1 MDYDV
6 ELKDLQA
13 RMKDDWDQRIR
24 HDYRYWMSDGV
35 KSDDEMWDTG
45 SRDFE
50 ILTNGISDDFL
61 VSARVL
67 DLGCGVGRIL
77 KAASEV
83 CSTVTGID
91 VSEEAIEKART
102 LLSQN
107 HNINLLKG
115 DGSSLS
121 FIESDSID
129 LIISFA
135 ALGSIP
141 ARVVAEYFEEMS
153 RVIKTNGLIR
163 IQVYLGREQ
172 FINENDTLA
181 LRSYKEERFYNA
193 LKLAGFEID
202 YKQEVI
208 LPFEVSDYTNGI
220 IAYVIGARK
229 ISKSTK
235 TSDEILNALVAVPE
249 ERRNKNWEGSNTA
262 YLVGLARVK
271 QHLEHGEIDEAEKS
285 LEFAL
290 KNYKGDL
297 SEAMSLK
304 KDLNRKKEDLSN
316 IRPQLSSSKNEFSDN
331 KNRVETI
338 ITFCEE
344 HFADLDDPDKDN
356 KSAKFKIFNT
366 IDGAAIEFGDIC
378 LSHRTSPKKAAL
390 NWAKRAMNTLKN
402 PLNPI
407 LVVGLGDGYF
417 IEALKELCN
426 SKIYVYE
433 DSKELIDLVD
443 NVYTHSIKIFSS
455 LNDLDILV
463 NNELNGIYPEL
474 VILPSVPFYAEEM
487 LESVRHHVTSRQ
499 LFTELKPRTAVV
511 GPLCGGTLPIA
522 EYINRAFQK
531 LGLSSDFVDLS
542 SYYPSLNSFSKFLQK
557 PQSKGKIENQFVDLL
572 SDLVLQFVE
581 EQKIDILISVAQ
593 APLTPEVLNKCRE
606 KGVITV
612 HWFMED
618 TRRFPAW
625 RDIARHYDYFFII
638 QKGESLLDVQNAGAK
653 RAYYLPLACDPEIHK
668 PLSVTPSERLEFGSN
683 VSFVGAGYNNRR
695 LVFSKLIR
703 DDFKI
708 WGSEWPDAV
717 PFSTLVQ
724 RRGARVSVNDYL
736 KIFNS
741 STINLN
747 LHSSQERNGV
757 DPTGDFVN
765 PRTFELAACKAFQLT
780 DNRSLLS
787 ELFSVEEIPTFENE
801 KEMKEKIDY
810 FLDNPEERR
819 VFIDKAYVRVLE
831 EHTYEHRAKKIL
843 ELIYSHYGDHLRSR
857 EKKDSWKKTLEAAK
871 SDNELYQ
878 YLLSAKERGANPQM
892 DSIVRELLDTKGVL
906 NGVEQKLM
914 FMHHMKGQITQIN
927 RLRKTDES

>member
-13 RMKDDWDQRIR
+13 RMKEEWDQRIR

-50 ILTNGISDDFL
+50 ILTNGITDTFL
-61 VSARVL
+61 ASARVL
-67 DLGCGVGRIL
+67 DLGCGVGRIV

-83 CSTVTGID
+83 SSMVVGID
-91 VSEEAIEKART
+91 VSEEAIEKAQN
-102 LLSQN
+102 LLSQIP
-107 HNINLLKG
+107 NIDLFKG

-121 FIESDSID
+121 SIENNSID

-141 ARVVAEYFEEMS
+141 ARIVAEYLEEMS
-153 RVIKTNGLIR
+153 RVLTNNGLIR
-163 IQVYLGREQ
+163 IQVYLGIEQ
-172 FINENDTLA
+172 VINENDTLA
-181 LRSYKEERFYNA
+181 LRSYEEERFYNA
-193 LKLAGFEID
+193 LMLAGFEID

-220 IAYVIGARK
+220 IAYVIGAK
-229 ISKSTK
+229 K
-235 TSDEILNALVAVPE
+235 TSRISRSADEIFKALVVIPE
-249 ERRNKNWEGSNTA
+249 ERRNPNWEGSNTA

-271 QHLEHGEIDEAEKS
+271 QHLDHGELDKAEES
-285 LEFAL
+285 LDFAL
-290 KNYKGDL
+290 QNYKGDL
-297 SEAMSLK
+297 SEASKLGNELKRMKDSLTEIK
-304 KDLNRKKEDLSN
+304 SDSSVIKDEL
-316 IRPQLSSSKNEFSDN
+316 SDN
-331 KNRVETI
+331 HRQETI
-338 ITFCEE
+338 ITFSEGSSKDTNN
-344 HFADLDDPDKDN
+344 ADIKNNRFTFSDSN
-356 KSAKFKIFNT
+356 
-366 IDGAAIEFGDIC
+366 DGSVIEFGSIC
-378 LSHRTSPKKAAL
+378 LSHRTAPRKAAQ
-390 NWAKRAMNTLKN
+390 NWAKRAINSLKN
-402 PLNPI
+402 QSTPM

-417 IEALKELCN
+417 IEALKEVCN
-426 SKIYVYE
+426 NPIYVFE
-433 DSKELIDLVD
+433 DSVELINLVP
-443 NVYTHSIKIFSS
+443 NAFTESIKIIST
-455 LNDLDILV
+455 LEELDILV
-463 NNELNGIYPEL
+463 ENELNGIYPEI
-474 VILPSVPFYAEEM
+474 VTLPSVPFYSEEM
-487 LESVRHHVTSRQ
+487 LESVRYHVTSRH
-499 LFTELKPRTAVV
+499 LLTELKPRTAVV

-522 EYINRAFQK
+522 EYIHRAFQK
-531 LGLSSDFVDLS
+531 LGLSSDYIDLS
-542 SYYPSLNSFSKFLQK
+542 SYYPSFNSFSKYLKK
-557 PQSKGKIENQFVDLL
+557 PQFKGKIENQFVELL

-593 APLTPEVLNKCRE
+593 APLTPEVLDKCRE

-625 RDIARHYDYFFII
+625 KDIAKHYDYFFII
-638 QKGESLLDVQNAGAK
+638 QKGESLVDVQNAGAK

-668 PLSVTPSERLEFGSN
+668 PFSVSPSERLEFGSN
-683 VSFVGAGYNNRR
+683 ISFVGAGYNNRR

-724 RRGARVSVNDYL
+724 RSGARVSVQDYL

-747 LHSSQERNGV
+747 LHSSQERNGI

-780 DNRSLLS
+780 DKRSLLS
-787 ELFSVEEIPTFENE
+787 ELFSHEEIPTFENE
-801 KEMKEKIDY
+801 KEMKEMIDY
-810 FLDNPEERR
+810 YLNHPEERR
-819 VFIDKAYVRVLE
+819 IFIERAYARVIE
-831 EHTYEHRAKKIL
+831 EHTYEHRVKKIL
-843 ELIYSHYGDHLRSR
+843 ELVYSHYGDHLKSR

-871 SDNELYQ
+871 SNSELYH
-878 YLLSAKERGANPQM
+878 YLVEAKERGASPQM

-906 NGVEQKLM
+906 SEVQQKLM